1 MEIRFT
7 FDDQLSPAIERALA
21 ACHDFTPAMD
31 AVADVMRQGVL
42 RRFEAGEAPDG
53 TPWKPSQRVVERGGE
68 TLIDTRRLIS
78 SITRDHDATSAVV
91 GTNVVYAA
99 IHQLGGTIRAIP
111 KSKGGKGY
119 LWVKGKTRAN
129 GKRLT
134 VASVNMPARPFLGF
148 GDTEL
153 REIPEIIGD
162 HLRAAFAGQP

>member
-31 AVADVMRQGVL
+31 AIGRLMETEVQG
-42 RRFEAGEAPDG
+42 RFEASHGPDG
-53 TPWKPSQRVVERGGE
+53 QPWKPSQRMIEQGGK
-68 TLIDTRRLIS
+68 TLIDTRHLIS

-91 GTNVVYAA
+91 GTNVIYAA
-99 IHQLGGTIRAIP
+99 IHQMGGRINAIP

-119 LWVKGKTRAN
+119 LWIKGKTRAN

-134 VASVNMPARPFLGF
+134 VGSVTMPARPFLGF
-148 GDTEL
+148 GETEL

-162 HLRAAFAGQP
+162 HLRSAFAGQA